1 MAISWQRICVLK
13 PKRIPSHKIQDSFVV
28 DYKDI
33 VERELTA
40 KDGLS
45 FMAGPYY
52 IKPQNMKN
60 TVEDLISASKLLNSE
75 NGDGI
80 KSGTRNWISLRLED
94 KNKADQRKDRML
106 QIFNDEK
113 AIKTLTN
120 EINNCCIAYDVLAY
134 NTIINQQTK

>member
-1 MAISWQRICVLK
+1 
-13 PKRIPSHKIQDSFVV
+13 
-28 DYKDI
+28 
-33 VERELTA
+33 
-40 KDGLS
+40 
-45 FMAGPYY
+45 
-52 IKPQNMKN
+52 
-60 TVEDLISASKLLNSE
+60 LLNSE

-80 KSGTRNWISLRLED
+80 KSATRNWISLRLED